1 MGEIKKYL
9 PKCLNCGTEL
19 KATDQ
24 FCSQCG
30 QRTKGTK
37 VPLKDFI
44 GDFFEDY
51 FSVDSKFFKSILLL
65 MVRPGRLTKQFNEG
79 KRKSYIAPL
88 RMYLFTSFIYFF
100 LLSLSVKQDS
110 ENLGFSNNNLEDQ
123 KALILD
129 SLLSTDSD
137 TLLLAD
143 LQILVDSLQI
153 EEKEEEGNF
162 ISVGD
167 EEFQEGGF
175 WDYVQDHAQKANND
189 PDSFYRSSFRVAS
202 ISLFFLLPIFALVL
216 WSFHFRRNSFY
227 VQHLVHALHL
237 HTFVFALLSIYLF
250 ISFWIEAE
258 TSAIIT
264 PILLVYF
271 IWSLKVVYSQ
281 KVLPSITKA
290 ISILI
295 VYFIIFLLALIPG
308 ILIAIVTV

>member
-1 MGEIKKYL
+1 
-9 PKCLNCGTEL
+9 
-19 KATDQ
+19 
-24 FCSQCG
+24 
-30 QRTKGTK
+30 
-37 VPLKDFI
+37 
-44 GDFFEDY
+44 
-51 FSVDSKFFKSILLL
+51 
-65 MVRPGRLTKQFNEG
+65 
-79 KRKSYIAPL
+79 
-88 RMYLFTSFIYFF
+88 
-100 LLSLSVKQDS
+100 SVKDDS
-110 ENLGFSNNNLEDQ
+110 ENLWFSNNNEWDQ

-129 SLLSTDSD
+129 SLLSADSD

-153 EEKEEEGNF
+153 EEKEEGNF

-167 EEFQEGGF
+167 EEFEEGGF
-175 WDYVQDHAQKANND
+175 WDYVQEHAQKANND

-216 WSFHFRRNSFY
+216 WGFHFKRNSFY

-237 HTFVFALLSIYLF
+237 HTFVFALLSTYLF

-264 PILLVYF
+264 LVLLVYF

-295 VYFIIFLLALIPG
+295 VYFIIFLLALVPG